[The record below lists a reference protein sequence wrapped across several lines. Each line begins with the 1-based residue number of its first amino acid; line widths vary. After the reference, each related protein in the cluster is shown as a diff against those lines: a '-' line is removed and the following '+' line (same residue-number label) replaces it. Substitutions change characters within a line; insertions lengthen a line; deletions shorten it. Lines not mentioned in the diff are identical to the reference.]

1 MVLLGRIEL
10 PTSALPRMRSTTELQ
25 QPTIPAARVIGPI
38 NVGAGPGSGALL
50 AGGPR
55 FVKQAFVRSDLHSD
69 TCRGTKPAM
78 SENPAQPSRQERLA
92 AKLRENLR
100 LRKAQARAL
109 ASKDQGA
116 LPKAEPRS

>member
-1 MVLLGRIEL
+1 MLLGRIEL

-38 NVGAGPGSGALL
+38 NVGAGPGRGALL
-50 AGGPR
+50 AGGLR

-69 TCRGTKPAM
+69 TCRGTQPAM